1 MDSNKMISYGVEILV
16 IAVLAYLFLGPP
28 PGAVKGFV
36 LGDMKYAKYLQPL
49 LVGLLAVLVLWALD
63 YALGSYSRPGATPGY
78 YF

>member
-1 MDSNKMISYGVEILV
+1 MISYGVKILV

-36 LGDMKYAKYLQPL
+36 LGGKEYSKYLQPL

-63 YALGSYSRPGATPGY
+63 YALKGSSAPGVY